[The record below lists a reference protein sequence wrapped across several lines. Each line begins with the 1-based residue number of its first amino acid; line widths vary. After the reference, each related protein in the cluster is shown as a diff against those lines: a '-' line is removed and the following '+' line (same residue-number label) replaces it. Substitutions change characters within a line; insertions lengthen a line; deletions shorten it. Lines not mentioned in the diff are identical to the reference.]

1 MQPTLIAVI
10 VIVGAFFTGVISVQ
24 RKLTLLDENTCN
36 AMNQIGVQLSGI
48 YDALNVLLDLVK
60 DFDMDERESL
70 IELINSKRIVVA
82 AKSIPEDVRRQ
93 EAVISEMLERI
104 AIVLEKYPES
114 KTDQKYAHTMGAI
127 ETFESMMV
135 TSRLIYNDSVA
146 KLNRAIR
153 KFPTFLAAELLG
165 YRQKEYLEKDKRNFQ
180 LSNHTDKEEIKKL

>member
-1 MQPTLIAVI
+1 
-10 VIVGAFFTGVISVQ
+10 
-24 RKLTLLDENTCN
+24 
-36 AMNQIGVQLSGI
+36 
-48 YDALNVLLDLVK
+48 
-60 DFDMDERESL
+60 
-70 IELINSKRIVVA
+70 
-82 AKSIPEDVRRQ
+82 
-93 EAVISEMLERI
+93 
-104 AIVLEKYPES
+104 
-114 KTDQKYAHTMGAI
+114 MGAI